1 MEEGARPTPPVR
13 RVRMP
18 TPQVALAVL
27 TALVVGTLLYLGGD
41 ALGPFVLG
49 LLVAYILDPV
59 VTFLNRRLRLPR
71 WIGIL
76 ALYVL
81 IVAVLVLVGRITIL
95 ALVEQLADFVDQL
108 PELLR
113 QWVGALQEFVA
124 GLAWLSEE
132 VRAEIALQLDEL
144 VASLTGEGPRPGL
157 DELLGFLQLF
167 QFAGPIARVA
177 TSVVAYFVIP
187 IFVFYLLKDRPTL
200 VAGALDSLPETWRAD
215 ARALGRVIER
225 VFGRWLRGQLL
236 LGVVVGVATFVG
248 LELLGIFVD
257 PVFTRFAVFLAIIA
271 GVLELV
277 PIIGP
282 IIAAIP
288 ALILGAT
295 GGLDAAIAV
304 LLLYLLVQ
312 QLENNFLVPKIQGDA
327 VDLHPSAVLFV
338 IVLGG
343 ALGGL
348 LGAILAIPVTATGR
362 DVLRYLFMRLA
373 PEPVPV
379 SEAETRALRPAAWRR
394 AQAAAAAAE
403 AGGTTG
409 GDEPPE
415 AGADATP
422 PDPERPGGS

>member
-157 DELLGFLQLF
+157 DELLGFLQIF

-187 IFVFYLLKDRPTL
+187 IFVFYLLKDRPNL

>member
-200 VAGALDSLPETWRAD
+200 VAGALDALPESWRAD
-215 ARALGRVIER
+215 VRALGRVIER

>member
-157 DELLGFLQLF
+157 DELLGFLQIF